1 MRGMVALETSKLFAQ
16 LPAAEI
22 KKLSAVAREI
32 TFAPNEIIFK
42 EGDPGDGL
50 YVVRSGRVQ
59 ISAVISSGERHV
71 FSTVLPGDVFG
82 EMAVLDG
89 LPRSA
94 YALAEGETRVIFV
107 PRHDFV
113 ELLKAS
119 PAMSLAMVQDF
130 SRRLREF
137 NQQYVRKI
145 LQGERMAVVGRFA
158 STIVHDLK
166 NPLSIIR
173 VAAAL
178 AATEK
183 STHQDRQVA
192 QKRIEIQIER
202 ITGMVNDILDFTRG
216 TPQQLVF
223 AKLEFNLFLERVLSE
238 FRQEVASKGVAI
250 ELESPA
256 PASKLA
262 MNPQRLSRVFYNV
275 IFNAVDAMPSG
286 GVIRVRFSESDHD
299 LSIEIEDTGP
309 GISPEI
315 ADRLFEP
322 FATFGKSR
330 GTGLG
335 LSICQRIVEEHR
347 GRISARNA
355 AGGGALFSITLP
367 KER

>member
-1 MRGMVALETSKLFAQ
+1 MVALETSKLFAQ
-16 LPAAEI
+16 LPAAEL

-32 TFAPNEIIFK
+32 TFAPNEVIFK

-71 FSTVLPGDVFG
+71 FSSVLPGDVFG

-94 YALAEGETRVIFV
+94 HASAEGESTVIFV
-107 PRHDFV
+107 PRNQFV

-137 NQQYVRKI
+137 NQQYVSKV
-145 LQGERMAVVGRFA
+145 LQGERMALVGRFA

-173 VAAAL
+173 VASAQAAM
-178 AATEK
+178 EK
-183 STHQDRQVA
+183 STHQDREIA

-202 ITGMVNDILDFTRG
+202 ITSLVNDILDFTRG
-216 TPQQLVF
+216 TPQRLVF
-223 AKLEFNLFLERVLSE
+223 AKLEFNLFLERVLGE
-238 FRQEVASKGVAI
+238 FRQEIASKGVAI
-250 ELESPA
+250 ELEGPA
-256 PASKLA
+256 PASKLS

-275 IFNAVDAMPSG
+275 IFNAVEAMPAG
-286 GVIRVRFSESDHD
+286 GVIRLRFSENEHEMV
-299 LSIEIEDTGP
+299 IEIEDTGP
-309 GISPEI
+309 GISREI

-335 LSICQRIVEEHR
+335 LSISQRIVEEHR

-355 AGGGALFSITLP
+355 ASGGAIFSIILP
-367 KER
+367 KEH

>member
-1 MRGMVALETSKLFAQ
+1 MRCMVALETSKLFAQ

-32 TFAPNEIIFK
+32 TFAPNEEIFK

-94 YALAEGETRVIFV
+94 YASAEGETTVTFV
-107 PRHDFV
+107 PRNDFV

-137 NQQYVRKI
+137 NQQYVRKV
-145 LQGERMAVVGRFA
+145 LQGERMALVGRFA

-173 VAAAL
+173 VASAQAA
-178 AATEK
+178 AEK
-183 STHQDRQVA
+183 STYEDRQIA

-202 ITGMVNDILDFTRG
+202 ITSLVNDILDFTRG
-216 TPQQLVF
+216 TPQRLVF
-223 AKLEFNLFLERVLSE
+223 ARLEFNLFLERVLGE

-250 ELESPA
+250 ELETAP
-256 PASKLA
+256 PASKLP

-275 IFNAVDAMPSG
+275 IFNAVEAMPDG
-286 GVIRVRFSESDHD
+286 GSIHLRFSETDRE
-299 LSIEIEDTGP
+299 LVIEIADTGP
-309 GISPEI
+309 GISAEI

-335 LSICQRIVEEHR
+335 LSISQRIVEEHR
-347 GRISARNA
+347 GKISARNA
-355 AGGGALFSITLP
+355 DGGGAVFSITLP
-367 KER
+367 KEH